1 MPANDSIRSPLD
13 RAVPSDTTT
22 AVVALGC
29 LWGADPVFGGRDGVV
44 RTCVGFA
51 GGTTPDPTHSAIGDH
66 VEAVRVVFAPDQLS
80 YRELLNHFWAHHDPA
95 QTPAKR
101 RYAHALFPQ
110 TAAQSDLARATRAAE
125 EERHDDTQRVD
136 IIEKASFSP
145 AALHHQ
151 NYKLRRH
158 GALVSAFRARLS
170 SDEAF
175 ARSPAATR
183 ANAYVA
189 GHRAPNRLDQ
199 DRDRLDLPPDAVETL
214 RSLARRHHGWRAY
227 VHSE

>member
-22 AVVALGC
+22 AVVALGY

-95 QTPAKR
+95 QAPALLDARSTSSYRTAVAIRASPGRRRGAAGQPFGSGTARAFLGASSFDASNGR
-101 RYAHALFPQ
+101 RYEMLSTVAL
-110 TAAQSDLARATRAAE
+110 
-125 EERHDDTQRVD
+125 
-136 IIEKASFSP
+136 
-145 AALHHQ
+145 
-151 NYKLRRH
+151 
-158 GALVSAFRARLS
+158 
-170 SDEAF
+170 
-175 ARSPAATR
+175 
-183 ANAYVA
+183 
-189 GHRAPNRLDQ
+189 
-199 DRDRLDLPPDAVETL
+199 L
-214 RSLARRHHGWRAY
+214 RSVSPMPMSFEYAY
-227 VHSE
+227 PSN